1 MMYKLVHNNMVVD
14 LLPEEVCYV
23 RYLSKQKR
31 TVVTDSQSANGVMG
45 SDKNTIYHL
54 QGTKNTFPDEK
65 ISVRVVKISFEE
77 YEVLANKFS
86 IQEKENANL
95 RDRLTHVE
103 DQLATTNSLLEKLLE
118 KLS

>member
-1 MMYKLVHNNMVVD
+1 MFKLVHNNMVVD
-14 LLPEEVCYV
+14 LLKEEVCYV
-23 RYLSKQKR
+23 RYLPRSKR
-31 TVVTDSQSANGVMG
+31 LIVTDSQSANGVKG
-45 SDKNTIYHL
+45 SDNNTIYHL
-54 QGTKNTFPDEK
+54 QGTESTFPEEK
-65 ISVRVVKISFEE
+65 TSVLVVEITPEE

-118 KLS
+118 KLG

>member
-1 MMYKLVHNNMVVD
+1 MAEKTLNSRVIHKHD
-14 LLPEEVCYV
+14 TEVNW
-23 RYLSKQKR
+23 S
-31 TVVTDSQSANGVMG
+31 
-45 SDKNTIYHL
+45 NTTNFIPKIGEIIVYD
-54 QGTKNTFPDEK
+54 PDEK

-118 KLS
+118 KLG